1 MISKQDKT
9 EGSGW
14 LLTEKMEYA
23 KRSLSLLSPTSLS
36 KCVTASVTASAS
48 MTQQLLTGLTP
59 RLKPFR
65 VASADRSVRKGI
77 MADGLRDLLNKVMD
91 AMHVSCV
98 SALVLEE
105 DGTGVDTEEFFQ
117 TLQENTVFMV
127 LEKGQKWTPA
137 QNGPHSEHFSDRRPP
152 RRKDVARLTFDLYKN
167 NPQDFIGCLNVKA
180 TLYGMYS
187 VSYDLRCYGAKRVL
201 KEALRWTLFTM
212 QATGHV
218 LLGTSCYMQQ
228 LLDEEEKGEEMM
240 SKMPEKMAKQIQ
252 AIQWGKTGM

>member
-1 MISKQDKT
+1 
-9 EGSGW
+9 
-14 LLTEKMEYA
+14 MEYA

-65 VASADRSVRKGI
+65 VVNADRSVRKGI

-98 SALVLEE
+98 SALVLDE

-117 TLQENTVFMV
+117 TLQDNTVFMV
-127 LEKGQKWTPA
+127 LEKGQKWTPPQDGPRHA
-137 QNGPHSEHFSDRRPP
+137 QFNDQRPQ

-167 NPQDFIGCLNVKA
+167 NPQEFIGCLNVKA
-180 TLYGMYS
+180 TLYGIYS
-187 VSYDLRCYGAKRVL
+187 VSYDLRCYGAKRIL

-218 LLGTSCYMQQ
+218 LLGTSCYVQQ
-228 LLDEEEKGEEMM
+228 LLDEEEKAEEMVA
-240 SKMPEKMAKQIQ
+240 KVPENMTKQMQ
-252 AIQWGKTGM
+252 AIQWRKTRM